1 MSHHISEA
9 GIWCLAVALVAA
21 VVLLVRQ
28 RRIAAALRARA
39 VALEENVR
47 ARDEEAARLV
57 DVRLPAVTDAADT
70 AVPLPGLLDD
80 RLAGTAFAHSL
91 QAVMDLFARAVDKAQ
106 VRADQ
111 SAKAALRASM
121 RALQGLAHE
130 QQLAISTMQDRHDNP
145 EVLRDLLE
153 IDHTNSQFGRRAQ
166 AIGVL
171 CGSWPGRQRVASPLN
186 DVVRGATSRIRDYR
200 RVRVHGPAGESLAVV
215 SRAVEPVVLAVAEL
229 LDNAA
234 RHSQP
239 NTTVEVSLQPVHNG
253 ACVVVDDAGVGMDR
267 QEVERAVAL
276 LSGRRGVDVSRLGDP
291 PQFGFPVIGAL
302 AARYGFSVSVDTRSP
317 YGGVRAVLFLPVA
330 LLTHLD
336 LDGPGTVPLTAPG
349 RTAPPRGP
357 GRADARRS
365 TARSGRPEP
374 EVAHGEPGAPFSPA
388 MPPPM
393 PPPPAYGPSASPADR
408 TTSELPWGAAPE
420 PGSSAA
426 PAGRPA
432 RAPEPSGGTLGQ
444 GPTGHAAPD
453 PSGADSPW
461 YPAQEPSGAAP
472 TTRPASAPEPPGTVF
487 EPGRGDHPGP
497 GSSAV
502 FPADR
507 AASGQEPSGHLPGVP
522 GAAPEPGSSAFFP
535 ADRALSGQEPSGH
548 LPGAPGTV
556 PESGPAD
563 HPAPGTV
570 PEPRPAGHAAVPA
583 PGPAG
588 HPLSGDA
595 PAPEPLGTTAG
606 GLPKRRRR
614 RPGSAGHPA
623 PRPTAATPAAEA
635 PASAERSPE
644 ETARRM
650 GAFARGTRSGRT
662 PASGTPLPGPLP
674 APAEDEGNPSA

>member
-9 GIWCLAVALVAA
+9 GLWCLAVALVAA

-39 VALEENVR
+39 AALEENVR
-47 ARDEEAARLV
+47 ARDDEAARLV

-91 QAVMDLFARAVDKAQ
+91 QAVMDLFAQAVDKAQ

-130 QQLAISTMQDRHDNP
+130 QQLAISTMQERHDDP

-153 IDHTNSQFGRRAQ
+153 IDHTNAQFGRRAQ

-171 CGSWPGRQRVASPLN
+171 CGSWPGRQRVASPLT

-200 RVRVHGPAGESLAVV
+200 RVRVHGPAGEALAVV

-253 ACVVVDDAGVGMDR
+253 ACVVIDDAGVGMDR

-291 PQFGFPVIGAL
+291 PQFGFPVVGAL

-317 YGGVRAVLFLPVA
+317 YGGVRAVLFLPAA

-349 RTAPPRGP
+349 RPSPQRRRATGTGGSPADPYDSPAGSGARGTASAPSGTVP
-357 GRADARRS
+357 GA
-365 TARSGRPEP
+365 RPEP
-374 EVAHGEPGAPFSPA
+374 
-388 MPPPM
+388 
-393 PPPPAYGPSASPADR
+393 GPSGDLPAGW
-408 TTSELPWGAAPE
+408 PAQAPAHE
-420 PGSSAA
+420 

-432 RAPEPSGGTLGQ
+432 
-444 GPTGHAAPD
+444 
-453 PSGADSPW
+453 
-461 YPAQEPSGAAP
+461 GAA
-472 TTRPASAPEPPGTVF
+472 GT
-487 EPGRGDHPGP
+487 
-497 GSSAV
+497 
-502 FPADR
+502 
-507 AASGQEPSGHLPGVP
+507 
-522 GAAPEPGSSAFFP
+522 
-535 ADRALSGQEPSGH
+535 
-548 LPGAPGTV
+548 APGTD
-556 PESGPAD
+556 SADGGAPAD
-563 HPAPGTV
+563 HPAPDPSGPGPGPSGHPAPV
-570 PEPRPAGHAAVPA
+570 PSAGARPAHAPEAGGADPGPADPSAPAQEPPDGFGPRQGAAPGGPAAPGHEAYGRSPGAPETA
-583 PGPAG
+583 PGPARHAAPGRPGTAGPAG
-588 HPLSGDA
+588 HTA
-595 PAPEPLGTTAG
+595 PAPAEQPPAEPFGRTAG

-614 RPGSAGHPA
+614 RPGTAGHPA
-623 PRPTAATPAAEA
+623 ARPAPAAPPAEA
-635 PASAERSPE
+635 PAERSPE

-662 PASGTPLPGPLP
+662 PAAGTPLPGPLP